1 MARVLLIIPLLPQKM
16 GAPYIGQQYIASSLL
31 KDGHE
36 VRCLDLS
43 APRFSGRDEDAVVLA
58 ESWRPDM
65 IGITLFTQNAARG
78 YRLAKMLRHTT
89 RLLIAGGPHPTVC
102 PDESNGFGFDAVVR
116 GEGEFAVMGYA
127 RWLDKNA
134 KIAPLGGRRR
144 VIPEIGSLSQEPIKN
159 LDDLPFPL
167 ESYSCFEVQA
177 YSASAMVVPG
187 GMITSRGCPSS
198 CTFCAN
204 SVTGRTHRWRSS
216 SNVVAEMIQLREKY
230 NLAHFSFWDDAFTAN
245 SPRINDL
252 CEAILD
258 EQALNGITWSCIT
271 PANMVKPKNLAQMKK
286 AGCVAINFGIESG
299 DDNILKIIQKG
310 QRPKQVKAVLAAAK
324 AEGMTTIVNFMFG
337 FPEEGLIEL
346 EHSMGLMCE
355 LSEQTDIFNNS
366 GVLVPFPGT
375 VVYNRNHEKY
385 GFTRWWLELKYVPV
399 EPNLFDFDPESA
411 QKYLEYD
418 STLDMDFFH
427 YSDAVRD
434 KIAECVLFKAMHNQ
448 RFLSALSL
456 GSDQA
461 KHLR

>member
-1 MARVLLIIPLLPQKM
+1 MPLLPQKVR
-16 GAPYIGQQYIASSLL
+16 APYIGQQYIASSLL

-78 YRLAKMLRHTT
+78 YRLAEMLRHTT
-89 RLLIAGGPHPTVC
+89 GLLIAGGPHPTVC
-102 PDESNGFGFDAVVR
+102 PDESNSFGFNAVVR
-116 GEGEFAVMGYA
+116 GEGEYAVIEYA

-134 KIAPLGGRRR
+134 RIAPTRDRKGHT
-144 VIPEIGSLSQEPIKN
+144 PEIGSLSQEPIKN

-177 YSASAMVVPG
+177 YSASGMVVPG

-216 SNVVAEMIQLREKY
+216 SNVVAEMIQLRETY
-230 NLAHFSFWDDAFTAN
+230 GVTHFSFWDDAFTAN
-245 SPRINDL
+245 SQRINDL
-252 CEAILD
+252 CKAILC
-258 EQALNGITWSCIT
+258 EPALNGITWSCIT
-271 PANMVKPKNLAQMKK
+271 PANLVKPKVLTQMRK

-299 DDNILKIIQKG
+299 DNNILKIIKKG

-324 AEGMTTIVNFMFG
+324 AEGMTTILNFMFG
-337 FPEEGLIEL
+337 FPEEGIKEL
-346 EHSMGLMCE
+346 ERTLGLMAD
-355 LSEQTDIFNNS
+355 LSEQTDIFNNG

-375 VVYNRNHEKY
+375 VIYNCNHEKY
-385 GFTRWWLELKYVPV
+385 GFTRWWLDLNYVPA
-399 EPNLFDFDPESA
+399 EPNLFDLDPKIA

-418 STLDMDFFH
+418 STLDLDFFR
-427 YSDAVRD
+427 YSDEVRD
-434 KIAECVLFKAMHNQ
+434 KIAECVLFKAKHNQ
-448 RFLSALSL
+448 HFLSAFS
-456 GSDQA
+456 GENA
-461 KHLR
+461 